1 MAAGRRV
8 SAAAV
13 PTARPPLTAVWMRAV
28 RIFSFT
34 ASITPVL
41 VGSAFAIVDRRFEPL
56 LFLPILLAC
65 VLVHAGCN
73 LANDYFDF
81 GKGTDRE
88 NVLGPSGVIQD
99 GWLTADQV
107 RLGMIACFAVATML
121 GLLVL
126 AASTWW
132 LLVLAIP
139 SLLAAVLY
147 TGGPKPL
154 GYVALGEATVFLFMG
169 VGIIG
174 GTYIAMTER
183 LTWEVA
189 IGSLGVSCLVAAI
202 LHANNIRDMEVDARA
217 GKTTLAQLL
226 GPRGARLEFVAL
238 VVASYASVALLLVI
252 WPENWPTAIVLVSA
266 PLAVYVT
273 GVVRRSTSAADL
285 NSSVRLTAQLHFR
298 FGLILTGGLLIRAAL
313 DRLV

>member
-1 MAAGRRV
+1 M
-8 SAAAV
+8 SA
-13 PTARPPLTAVWMRAV
+13 TAMPAPRPPLTRVWTRAV

-41 VGSAFAIVDRRFEPL
+41 VGSAFAVVDRKFEPL

-81 GKGTDRE
+81 SKGTDRE

-99 GWLTADQV
+99 GWLTANQV
-107 RLGMIACFAVATML
+107 RFGMIACFAIATVL
-121 GLLVL
+121 GLVVL
-126 AASTWW
+126 AVSTWW
-132 LLVLAIP
+132 LLLLAIT

-169 VGIIG
+169 IGIIC
-174 GTYIAMTER
+174 GTYVAMTEQ

-189 IGSLGVSCLVAAI
+189 IGSLSVSCLVAAI
-202 LHANNIRDMEVDARA
+202 LHANNIRDTEVDARA

-226 GPRGARLEFVAL
+226 GPRCARTEFTAL
-238 VVASYASVALLLVI
+238 IVASYASVALLIVL
-252 WPENWPTAIVLVSA
+252 WPSNWPTAIVLATA
-266 PLAVYVT
+266 PLALYVS
-273 GVVRRSTSAADL
+273 GIVRRSTTVADL
-285 NSSVRLTAQLHFR
+285 NASVRLTAQLHFR
-298 FGLILTGGLLIRAAL
+298 FGLLLTGGLLIRAAL

>member
-1 MAAGRRV
+1 MTR
-8 SAAAV
+8 
-13 PTARPPLTAVWMRAV
+13 VWMRAV

-41 VGSAFAIVDRRFEPL
+41 VGSAFATADRRFEPL
-56 LFLPILLAC
+56 LLLPILVAC

-73 LANDYFDF
+73 LANDYFDYR
-81 GKGTDRE
+81 KGTDRE
-88 NVLGPSGVIQD
+88 NVLGPSGVIQV

-107 RLGMIACFAVATML
+107 RIGMIVCFAVATVL
-121 GLLVL
+121 GMIVL
-126 AASTWW
+126 TATTWW
-132 LLVLAIP
+132 LLLLAIP

-154 GYVALGEATVFLFMG
+154 GYVALGEVTVFVFMG
-169 VGIIG
+169 VGIVC
-174 GTYIAMTER
+174 GTYVAMAER

-226 GPRGARLEFVAL
+226 GLRGARIEFSAL
-238 VVASYASVALLLVI
+238 VIGSYASIVLLIAL
-252 WPENWPTAIVLVSA
+252 WPDNWPTAIVLASA
-266 PLAVYVT
+266 PLARYLAGIVK
-273 GVVRRSTSAADL
+273 RSTAAADL
-285 NSSVRLTAQLHFR
+285 NASVRLAAQLHFR
-298 FGLILTGGLLIRAAL
+298 FGLLLTGGLLIRAAL